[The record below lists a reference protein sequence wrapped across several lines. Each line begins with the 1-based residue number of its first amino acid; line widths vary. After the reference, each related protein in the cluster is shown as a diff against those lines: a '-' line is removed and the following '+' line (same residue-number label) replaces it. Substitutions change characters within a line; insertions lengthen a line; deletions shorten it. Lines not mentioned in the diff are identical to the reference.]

1 MMVIPWLLL
10 LEMGLYASS
19 FVCGIVTASSL
30 TIVQGSFG
38 GLCMLYGTVNHNS
51 SSGSILVQTSSSPS
65 LCYFVSAISVC
76 VAVFCFSISLYWIY
90 TCCLDGGVNRE
101 RLWLNVTLVVCGVF
115 LFFLLVTGCVLKVG
129 RDFLCDS
136 VLHAVPN
143 VTRCEQAQSRT
154 WISPY
159 TGTQFYTG
167 LYNAGVSINRQ
178 FYTGLYRSG
187 VRINRQFYTGLY
199 RSGVSIN
206 RQFYTGLCRSGV
218 SINRQFYTGLYR
230 SGVSINRQL
239 YTGLYRSGVR
249 INRQLYTG
257 LYRSGVSINRV
268 LHWTV
273 QVWGQY

>member
-1 MMVIPWLLL
+1 MMAIAKIPWLLL
-10 LEMGLYASS
+10 LEMGLYASC
-19 FVCGIVTASSL
+19 FVCGIVTAASL
-30 TIVQGSFG
+30 TITQGSFS
-38 GLCMLYGTVNHNS
+38 GLCILYGTVHHNS
-51 SSGSILVQTSSSPS
+51 SSDSLLVQTSSSPS

-115 LFFLLVTGCVLKVG
+115 LFFLLVTGCVLKRG
-129 RDFLCDS
+129 RDSLCDS

-143 VTRCEQAQSRT
+143 ITSCEEAQSRT

-167 LYNAGVSINRQ
+167 LYNAGVSINR
-178 FYTGLYRSG
+178 
-187 VRINRQFYTGLY
+187 
-199 RSGVSIN
+199 
-206 RQFYTGLCRSGV
+206 
-218 SINRQFYTGLYR
+218 
-230 SGVSINRQL
+230 
-239 YTGLYRSGVR
+239 
-249 INRQLYTG
+249 
-257 LYRSGVSINRV
+257 V

>member
-101 RLWLNVTLVVCGVF
+101 RLWLNMTLVVCVVF

-129 RDFLCDS
+129 RDSLCDS
-136 VLHAVPN
+136 VLHAVPD

-167 LYNAGVSINRQ
+167 LY
-178 FYTGLYRSG
+178 RSG
-187 VRINRQFYTGLY
+187 TA
-199 RSGVSIN
+199 
-206 RQFYTGLCRSGV
+206 
-218 SINRQFYTGLYR
+218 
-230 SGVSINRQL
+230 
-239 YTGLYRSGVR
+239 
-249 INRQLYTG
+249 
-257 LYRSGVSINRV
+257 
-268 LHWTV
+268 
-273 QVWGQY
+273 VWVNFFFWILIGMLVVIQRGQGSDSRMMTPSETERLFPGQAQQQ